1 MEREANKRK
10 GAGQQEFEVREYI
23 LPRFE
28 VLINSPPS
36 AITYNQ
42 EGDRS
47 VQKIPIGI
55 CAKYVDCKLAL
66 KSFLFNSI
74 ILKLRL

>member
-1 MEREANKRK
+1 MEREPNKRK

-28 VLINSPPS
+28 VVINSPPS
-36 AITYNQ
+36 ISYNQ

-55 CAKYVDCKLAL
+55 CAKYVFC
-66 KSFLFNSI
+66 N
-74 ILKLRL
+74 